1 MKILVLMGGPK
12 IEQKGK
18 NYPLYMTEINKTMLI
33 ERNVDLY
40 KTLNPSKILYCVRRE
55 DIRDFNINEILK
67 RLFEESVCISVY
79 SQTQGAICT
88 ALLAME
94 HINDEEE
101 LLITSID
108 EIIEEDYLKIVNGF
122 RKENLDVGLLAFQAV
137 HPRYSYVRLG
147 QNNEIEEVAEKKTIS
162 TNALASFYYFKKG
175 SDFVKSAISVLKK
188 DNPVNGGFYISQTIN
203 EMILLQK
210 KVGLTKFETKN
221 FFPLKDADQ
230 VLEYIFGTVKGPA
243 NENS

>member
-18 NYPLYMTEINKTMLI
+18 QYPLYMTEVNKSMLI
-33 ERNVDLY
+33 EKNIDLY
-40 KTLNPSKILYCVRRE
+40 KNLNPTQIIYCVRRE
-55 DIRDFNINEILK
+55 DIKDFNINEILK
-67 RLFEESVCISVY
+67 QLFKDSVCVSVY
-79 SQTQGAICT
+79 SLTKGAICT

-94 HINDEEE
+94 YIDNNEE

-108 EIIEEDYLKIVNGF
+108 EIIDVNYAEIVNSF
-122 RKENLDVGLLAFQAV
+122 RKDNLDVGLLSFDSM
-137 HPRYSYVRLG
+137 HPRYSYARVSDNG
-147 QNNEIEEVAEKKTIS
+147 KVEEVAEKKTIS
-162 TNALASFYYFKKG
+162 NNALASFFYFKKG

-188 DNPVNGGFYISQTIN
+188 DNPVQGSFFISQTIN

-210 KVGLTKFETKN
+210 NIGLVKFDTKN
-221 FFPLKDADQ
+221 YSPLKNEEQ
-230 VLEYIFGTVKGPA
+230 LLEYVYGNVGNV